1 MGTGQLLAGN
11 LATLAITIFAFLQ
24 LLPWPIAGYL
34 IIASVLITSVTHLNS
49 VKVQTL
55 FPEGR
60 TVSTSERALEER
72 VSQKQV
78 KRPEQQMVEPQAEP
92 KEPRP
97 RRVNTKTFPPREIP
111 SEEKPQDAPT
121 RIGEGDYLSFSLELD
136 KGQEVVGEIACSGD
150 VNVYV
155 LTEDNLT
162 AIDSDQEFWYEAG
175 NEGVRNTTIR
185 FTAPED
191 GEWYLVVENA
201 GDKEAFATVKTN
213 VSKVSHAL
221 PMLRAEGLGLPGEKL
236 EGKL

>member
-34 IIASVLITSVTHLNS
+34 IIASVLITSVTQLNAL
-49 VKVQTL
+49 KLQTPL
-55 FPEGR
+55 PKEA
-60 TVSTSERALEER
+60 TVSNPVRTFEEKP
-72 VSQKQV
+72 SQKQA
-78 KRPEQQMVEPQAEP
+78 KRPEKQVVEPQVEP
-92 KEPRP
+92 KEPRA
-97 RRVNTKTFPPREIP
+97 RRVSTKTFPSREIP
-111 SEEKPQDAPT
+111 REEKPQDAPT

-136 KGQEVVGEIACSGD
+136 KGEEAVGEISSSGNL
-150 VNVYV
+150 NVYV

-185 FTAPED
+185 FTAPEE

-201 GDKEAFATVKTN
+201 GDKEAFATVKIN
-213 VSKVSHAL
+213 VNKLSHSL
-221 PMLRAEGLGLPGEKL
+221 PMLKTEGLGLPGEKL

>member
-11 LATLAITIFAFLQ
+11 LATLTITILAFLEV
-24 LLPWPIAGYL
+24 LPWTMAGYL

-49 VKVQTL
+49 LKVQKPFL
-55 FPEGR
+55 EEP
-60 TVSTSERALEER
+60 TVSTPVRTVEER
-72 VSQKQV
+72 PPQKQA
-78 KRPEQQMVEPQAEP
+78 KRPQNQAVEPQVEP

-97 RRVNTKTFPPREIP
+97 RRVTTKTFPLGEIP
-111 SEEKPQDAPT
+111 REEKPQDAPT
-121 RIGEGDYLSFSLELD
+121 RIGEGDYLSFNLELD
-136 KGQEVVGEIACSGD
+136 KGEEAVGEISCSGD

-201 GDKEAFATVKTN
+201 GDKEAFATVKIN
-213 VSKVSHAL
+213 LNKLSHSL
-221 PMLRAEGLGLPGEKL
+221 PLLRTEGLGLPGEKL